1 MIRNP
6 NCKLWGS
13 EVPKKMGK
21 MITVVFWVFLK
32 TLFMMLWMTLKDRE
46 SNAKIMM
53 VIFIMSGHVPRNMR
67 VALNMI
73 DLAAPYIHLN
83 KFEVDKKNLIE
94 VQWKIGGTF
103 NID

>member
-1 MIRNP
+1 
-6 NCKLWGS
+6 
-13 EVPKKMGK
+13 

-32 TLFMMLWMTLKDRE
+32 TLFMMLLMTLKDRE

-83 KFEVDKKNLIE
+83 KFEVDKKTSLKFNGKLEELSIFTKPSFINLPTKRNL
-94 VQWKIGGTF
+94 VTKAR
-103 NID
+103 

>member
-1 MIRNP
+1 
-6 NCKLWGS
+6 
-13 EVPKKMGK
+13 
-21 MITVVFWVFLK
+21 
-32 TLFMMLWMTLKDRE
+32 
-46 SNAKIMM
+46 
-53 VIFIMSGHVPRNMR
+53 MR